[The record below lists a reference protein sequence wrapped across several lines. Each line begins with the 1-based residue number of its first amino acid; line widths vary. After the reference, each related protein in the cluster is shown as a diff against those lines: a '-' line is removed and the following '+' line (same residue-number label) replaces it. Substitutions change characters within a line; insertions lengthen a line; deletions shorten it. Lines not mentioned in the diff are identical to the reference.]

1 MSVDLTW
8 EGPLGPGAFPEDDP
22 LLFERL
28 CEAGV
33 YLRVKIY
40 DGGRIVAYAGQ
51 SVSLLARFDQHLC
64 AMLSLAAP
72 LRDSSG
78 RVAFSG
84 DAGARIRAYDN
95 IREAVALAAEDAARV
110 RFWYA
115 LCDDR
120 FHREHLNLVEG
131 LLQRRLAKRIA
142 EVENAKAAP
151 GTVPE
156 DVPDVWRNDLSG
168 LDGAGRS
175 LLRGLL
181 GDEPMTRDLLAGYA
195 A

>member
-1 MSVDLTW
+1 MAVDLTW
-8 EGPLGPGAFPEDDP
+8 EGPLGPGAFPDDDP

-33 YLRVKIY
+33 YLRVKTY
-40 DGGRIVAYAGQ
+40 EGGRIVAYAGQ
-51 SVSLLARFDQHLC
+51 SVSLLSRFDQHLC

-72 LRDSSG
+72 LRDACG

-84 DAGARIRAYDN
+84 DAGARIRAYGSL
-95 IREAVALAAEDAARV
+95 ETAAALAAKDAARV

-120 FHREHLNLVEG
+120 FHPEHLNLVEG
-131 LLQRRLAKRIA
+131 LLQRRIAKRISD
-142 EVENAKAAP
+142 VENAVAAP
-151 GTVPE
+151 GAMPDE
-156 DVPDVWRNDLSG
+156 VPDVWRNDFSG
-168 LDGAGRS
+168 LDAAGRA
-175 LLRGLL
+175 LLGGLL
-181 GDEPMTRDLLAGYA
+181 GDEPMTLDILRGHA